1 MNGPIFVPPREK
13 NYCDYTTRIDFDE
26 FSVAQLIELS

>member
-1 MNGPIFVPPREK
+1 MVQYLYLLGKK